1 MTDSPGYRQ
10 LGMMPQGHPL
20 RGEPEPTTQLDFDAV
35 YDSEFGFVWNSLK
48 RLGIHEGDLEDLT
61 HEVFM
66 RAYRSRSEY
75 DPHRPLRPWLFGV
88 AFRAA
93 STFRRS
99 ARQRREVVSDLGE
112 FRGEPLATEDP
123 ADAAANR
130 RLVLKSLEA
139 LDLKK
144 RAVFVLHELNGYS
157 APEIAEVLGEPLNT
171 VYSRLR
177 VAWKQFEAEVRK
189 IRGKDDV

>member
-1 MTDSPGYRQ
+1 
-10 LGMMPQGHPL
+10 MMLQGHSL
-20 RGEPEPTTQLDFDAV
+20 RVEPEPPPLDFEAV

-48 RLGIHEGDLEDLT
+48 RLGIQESDLEDLT
-61 HEVFM
+61 HEVFV
-66 RAYRSRSEY
+66 RAYRSRAEY
-75 DPHRPLRPWLFGV
+75 DPGRPLRPWLFGV

-99 ARQRREVVSDLGE
+99 ARHRREVVADTR
-112 FRGEPLATEDP
+112 RGPLNQAGDAEDP
-123 ADAAANR
+123 IDAAANR
-130 RLVLKSLEA
+130 RLVLEALEV

-157 APEIAEVLGEPLNT
+157 APEIAEALGEPLNT

-177 VAWKQFEAEVRK
+177 VAWQQFEAEVRRL
-189 IRGKDDV
+189 RGRDDV